1 MEAPLQILVL
11 GMHRSGTS
19 VVTQLLAAAGAHVGS
34 NDDLMAAMPD
44 NPQGYWERLDIAK
57 INQDIL
63 NACGVDWFSA
73 TGDDLATMSPA
84 TRNRIAAAIRQVV
97 HSMNFHRPWV
107 TKDPR
112 LSLTVPLWSPLLEAP
127 FFVVCHRHPGEVAYS
142 LRNRDGLPL
151 DTGAALWDVYNVEAL
166 RHTRGRPRA
175 FVRYSDLIEQPVATV
190 GALLEAIAREYPSSE
205 LSLDARA
212 VQDIVSP
219 ALRRSND
226 HREGFDAVMTDFR
239 SRLWSC
245 FGGDTDGPHE
255 SLTIPDASLD
265 AIRNHAAT
273 QAMIDALRAACDQLD
288 IDDVDLPIATHQ
300 MAARVTEAEGAVG
313 DLRTELDSCKAAL
326 REAEG
331 FESENRRLKD
341 QTTSMRREV
350 DAQQQRIIAIE
361 ADADR
366 LRGAVEHHR
375 QEESRLRDHAAS
387 LAAIAAGLEGNLS
400 ATKAIAETIEQESSQ
415 AMQCLQA
422 IEQDGRQAEKRL
434 VEHVNSIVHS
444 AVSSLP
450 IDTILEQLDM
460 LRDESDTQHSA
471 VLDTALDLTSLLTL
485 TIDASKQRQNA
496 IADTLVSLH
505 RQINDNDATARR
517 RLAEF
522 ERLINRQ
529 ARQLNVYRQWHRHF
543 QESLFFRLREAISG
557 GLSDR
562 RPSGI
567 DDGS

>member
-34 NDDLMAAMPD
+34 NEDLMAAMPD

-63 NACGVDWFSA
+63 IACGVDWFSA

-112 LSLTVPLWSPLLEAP
+112 LSLTVPLWSPLLDAP

-190 GALLEAIAREYPSSE
+190 GTLLEAIAREYPSSE
-205 LSLDARA
+205 LSLDDRA

-245 FGGDTDGPHE
+245 FGGDTDGHHE

-273 QAMIDALRAACDQLD
+273 QAMIDALRAACDHLD
-288 IDDVDLPIATHQ
+288 IDDVDLPKAAHE
-300 MAARVTEAEGAVG
+300 MAARVTEAEGAVE
-313 DLRTELDSCKAAL
+313 DLRTQLDSCAAAL
-326 REAEG
+326 READE
-331 FESENRRLKD
+331 FESENRRLTD
-341 QTTSMRREV
+341 QTTSMRHEI
-350 DAQQQRIIAIE
+350 DAQQQRIIALE
-361 ADADR
+361 ADANR
-366 LRGAVEHHR
+366 LHAAVEHHR
-375 QEESRLRDHAAS
+375 EEESRLRDHSAS
-387 LAAIAAGLEGNLS
+387 LAAIATGLEGNLS
-400 ATKAIAETIEQESSQ
+400 ATKEITEAIVHEGRKAEQRLVKRLETIVQ
-415 AMQCLQA
+415 
-422 IEQDGRQAEKRL
+422 
-434 VEHVNSIVHS
+434 S
-444 AVSSLP
+444 AASSLP
-450 IDTILEQLDM
+450 MDAILGGLDAF
-460 LRDESDTQHSA
+460 RDESDTRQSA
-471 VLDTALDLTSLLTL
+471 VLEAALDLKSLLTL
-485 TIDASKQRQNA
+485 TIDASRQRQNA
-496 IADTLVSLH
+496 IADTLASLH
-505 RQINDNDATARR
+505 QQIEDEDAQLRAR
-517 RLAEF
+517 
-522 ERLINRQ
+522 
-529 ARQLNVYRQWHRHF
+529 
-543 QESLFFRLREAISG
+543 
-557 GLSDR
+557 LSDLEATIR
-562 RPSGI
+562 RQSAALAAYGRWHQRYETSLRFRVFAAFRGDRPAQDRERG
-567 DDGS
+567 